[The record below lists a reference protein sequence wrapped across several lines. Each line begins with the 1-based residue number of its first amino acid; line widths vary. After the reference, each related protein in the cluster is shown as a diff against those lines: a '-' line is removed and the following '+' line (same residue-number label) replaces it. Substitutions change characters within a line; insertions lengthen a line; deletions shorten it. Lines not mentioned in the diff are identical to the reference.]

1 MEIKEKA
8 QLSVLPR
15 RPRSAKHA
23 PAYSVRTIPLPG
35 GEVAEWLKALVC

>member
-1 MEIKEKA
+1 MGIDEKA
-8 QLSVLPR
+8 QFSVLPR

-23 PAYSVRTIPLPG
+23 PAYSVRTTPLPG